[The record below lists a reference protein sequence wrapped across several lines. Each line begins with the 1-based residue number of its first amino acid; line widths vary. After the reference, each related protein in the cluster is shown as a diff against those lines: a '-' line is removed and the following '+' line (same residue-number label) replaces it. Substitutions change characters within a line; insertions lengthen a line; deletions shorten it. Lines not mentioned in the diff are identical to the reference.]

1 MHALTDLRMK
11 CKKLVELP
19 LRSRG
24 SWEAKGDG
32 CGDFFTVK
40 SLQFLNSEPYTFF
53 FLKKKKKV
61 GMGAKQARFNK
72 QTKQKRP
79 YCTFLLVSTLSPHL
93 LMTRLERLFAS
104 CPRPLL
110 ALPPRPQNDQVTGL

>member
-1 MHALTDLRMK
+1 
-11 CKKLVELP
+11 
-19 LRSRG
+19 
-24 SWEAKGDG
+24 
-32 CGDFFTVK
+32 
-40 SLQFLNSEPYTFF
+40 
-53 FLKKKKKV
+53 
-61 GMGAKQARFNK
+61 MGAKQARFNK
-72 QTKQKRP
+72 QTKQKPP